1 MDIVQALCNF
11 STIFKN
17 ISNTAVVSDIA
28 VVVKGLVIIYRLSGA
43 EDFREDHLIFR
54 RTKRGISRNWER
66 KRGDRWKFRGGTTQ
80 ICLENGEGGGWGV
93 DPESHQ
99 TLLGG
104 ITSVK

>member
-54 RTKRGISRNWER
+54 RTKRGISR
-66 KRGDRWKFRGGTTQ
+66 
-80 ICLENGEGGGWGV
+80 CL
-93 DPESHQ
+93 
-99 TLLGG
+99 LY
-104 ITSVK
+104 TSDAADE